1 MKVEAIKQE
10 NGVFIPMNDM
20 FRAIPHGKMLL
31 DVEILEPDETDEYA
45 VFDQLVG
52 ICETGK
58 TDASINHD
66 TILYKRKISQ

>member
-20 FRAIPHGKMLL
+20 FRAIPSEKMLL
-31 DVEILEPDETDEYA
+31 DIEILEPGETNEYA
-45 VFDQLVG
+45 VFDQLIG

-58 TDASINHD
+58 TDASVNHD
-66 TILYKRKISQ
+66 TILYTRRTSQ